1 MISGHLD
8 YSDPVIQS
16 DLENLMR
23 QLESTTFID
32 PVYSESWLRDLLD
45 YVDRNKDY
53 DDTLDISSED
63 KFVDVLNR
71 VRIFLVSMD
80 LQTLFN
86 VTQVKLGKDS
96 QLYSVTGKQWP
107 LA

>member
-1 MISGHLD
+1 MKNERHHFFFSLQVVISGHLD

-80 LQTLFN
+80 LQTNLI
-86 VTQVKLGKDS
+86 
-96 QLYSVTGKQWP
+96 
-107 LA
+107 